1 VPENSISGI
10 RGGSGLVTDS
20 LAVDELFFSQPKI
33 RKRYGRRIRRCIF
46 FIV

>member
-20 LAVDELFFSQPKI
+20 LAVEELFSPQPKI
-33 RKRYGRRIRRCIF
+33 RRRMGEG
-46 FIV
+46 